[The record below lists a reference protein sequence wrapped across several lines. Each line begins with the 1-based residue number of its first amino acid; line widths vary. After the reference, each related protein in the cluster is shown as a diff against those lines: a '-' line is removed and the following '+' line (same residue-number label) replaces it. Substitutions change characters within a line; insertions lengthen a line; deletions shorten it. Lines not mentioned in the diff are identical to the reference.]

1 MNRVALRMS
10 LTLLGTV
17 FLALIVVQVFM
28 MLQMSQALEMSVPWR
43 ERLAAA
49 TLQRY
54 LASVPLET
62 RIASAHDV
70 ATTLGVPTEILRLDD
85 DQISLPARQALQAQG
100 FCFEYRKLF
109 DSTLWVLVPDTDAVL
124 RFGLDIIAPRF
135 HLWRAIALLVV
146 LALLVAAVGVLLARP
161 LVKRLRHLQ
170 EVSVRIA
177 RGELGA
183 RALVSGSDD
192 LADFARHFNQMAERN
207 QILAEKQRDL
217 MRAVSHE
224 LRTPAARIRFSLE
237 LLGDASSKQDLERH
251 ILSIDSDLDEIDCLV
266 QELVTLDRL
275 DRNDSASILLDE
287 PFDPMRAIS
296 AEMVRLEPHR
306 AEVEIS
312 TLNAL
317 PDGSSATGSEKL
329 FRRAFRNVL
338 SNGVRH
344 ARRKVRISLAR
355 TDGNLQV
362 SIEDDGPGIPSF
374 ERARVLE
381 PFARLDPSRSRN
393 SGGLGLGLTIVDR
406 ILAAAGGQL
415 KIEDSE
421 LGGAR
426 VTMSWPGASGS
437 NTRKPNS
444 RHVDEE

>member
-17 FLALIVVQVFM
+17 FLALLVVQVFM
-28 MLQMSQALEMSVPWR
+28 MWQMSQALETSVPWR

-49 TLQRY
+49 ALQRH
-54 LASVPLET
+54 LAAVPLEE
-62 RIASAHDV
+62 RIASAQEV
-70 ATTLGVPTEILRLDD
+70 TTSLGVPVEILRLDD
-85 DQISLPARQALQAQG
+85 DLISVTARQALRAQG
-100 FCFEYRKLF
+100 FSFEYRKLF
-109 DSTLWVLVPDTDAVL
+109 DSTLWVLVPETDAVL
-124 RFGLDIIAPRF
+124 RFELDIVAPSF
-135 HLWRAIALLVV
+135 HPWRAIALLLGLV
-146 LALLVAAVGVLLARP
+146 LLVATVGVLLARP

-183 RALVSGSDD
+183 RAQVSSNDD

-224 LRTPAARIRFSLE
+224 LRTPVARIRFSLE
-237 LLGDASSKQDLERH
+237 LLGDADSKQALERH
-251 ILSIDSDLDEIDCLV
+251 IQSIDSDLDEIDCLV

-275 DRNDSASILLDE
+275 ERNDSASTLLTE
-287 PFDPMRAIS
+287 PFEPMRAIS
-296 AEMVRLEPHR
+296 AEIVRLEPHR
-306 AEVEIS
+306 AEIEIS
-312 TLNAL
+312 TANAL
-317 PDGSSATGSEKL
+317 PGGASALGSERL

-355 TDGNLQV
+355 SNGSLLV
-362 SIEDDGPGIPSF
+362 SIEDDGAGIPSF

-406 ILAAAGGQL
+406 ILVAAGGQL

-426 VTMSWPGASGS
+426 VTLSWPGKCVA
-437 NTRKPNS
+437 
-444 RHVDEE
+444 

>member
-28 MLQMSQALEMSVPWR
+28 IWQMSQALETSVPGR

-49 TLQRY
+49 ALRRH
-54 LASVPLET
+54 LAAVPLQT
-62 RIASAHDV
+62 RIASARDV
-70 ATTLGVPTEILRLDD
+70 TASLGVPVEILTLDD
-85 DQISLPARQALQAQG
+85 HRISLPARQALRVQG
-100 FCFEYRKLF
+100 FSFEYRKLF

-124 RFGLDIIAPRF
+124 RFGLDIIAPSV
-135 HLWRAIALLVV
+135 HQWRAIALLLGLV
-146 LALLVAAVGVLLARP
+146 LLVAAVGVLLARP

-170 EVSVRIA
+170 EVSARIA
-177 RGELGA
+177 RGELEA
-183 RALVSGSDD
+183 RAQVFGNDD

-224 LRTPAARIRFSLE
+224 LRTPVARIRFSLE
-237 LLGDASSKQDLERH
+237 LLGDAGSKQDLERH
-251 ILSIDSDLDEIDCLV
+251 VLSIDSDLDEVDCLV

-275 DRNDSASILLDE
+275 DRNDRASTLLTE
-287 PFDPMRAIS
+287 PFEPMRAIS
-296 AEMVRLEPHR
+296 AEIVRLEPHR

-317 PDGSSATGSEKL
+317 PDGASAIGNERL
-329 FRRAFRNVL
+329 FRRAVRNVL

-355 TDGNLQV
+355 TNGNLQV
-362 SIEDDGPGIPSF
+362 SIEDDGAGIPSF

-381 PFARLDPSRSRN
+381 PFARIDPSRSRN

-415 KIEDSE
+415 KIEDGE

-426 VTMSWPGASGS
+426 VTMSWPD
-437 NTRKPNS
+437 NCVT
-444 RHVDEE
+444 